1 MPRILPNGYEPASG
15 AAERRAQYDLM
26 RRIASLVDEV
36 DTLQSQA
43 AALQWEAVGRTT
55 GGGGITTASAT
66 YIDWPTTPLV
76 VNFTKV
82 RADTAIIVD
91 VGASGYANTTAGAA
105 DWGVRIG
112 STDYDV
118 IDAFYNALSSHAG
131 WNNTIRITGLAAG
144 AYTATLRAKTTAGSL
159 NSDAN
164 DTLSIAV
171 RERF

>member
-26 RRIASLVDEV
+26 RRIATLVDEV
-36 DTLQSQA
+36 DALQSQA

-55 GGGGITTASAT
+55 GGSSTTTST
-66 YIDWPTTPLV
+66 SYVDWPATPLV

-82 RADTAIIVD
+82 RGDTAIIVD
-91 VGASGYANTTAGAA
+91 IGASAFAAAPAGAA

-118 IDAFYNALSSHAG
+118 IDAFYNDLSVHAG
-131 WNNTIRITGLAAG
+131 WNNTVRITGLAAG
-144 AYTATLRAKTTAGSL
+144 AHTATLRLKTGGGSI
-159 NSDAN
+159 NSDIN
-164 DTLSIAV
+164 DTLSMAI